1 MRFYIINTRF
11 LSQLITKRIII
22 KFITTVK
29 CKNFKFHRINKLIN
43 SYNKYNYCAKNAHKK
58 CYQGAGAE
66 LED

>member
-1 MRFYIINTRF
+1 MIA
-11 LSQLITKRIII
+11 LLP
-22 KFITTVK
+22 TVK

>member
-1 MRFYIINTRF
+1 MDISNCNVIYIGLKESRS
-11 LSQLITKRIII
+11 LSS
-22 KFITTVK
+22 VK